1 MGTLNA
7 PANSSIVLAHSIS
20 SRVELDYSRGTASK
34 TYTPPTWVKVLYAS
48 AFQAPFPYS
57 SNLDAIEAARHRRR
71 IAGHLT
77 RFWFG
82 WDVVSPVLEVRNT
95 PGEPIGFVTKL
106 VRGEAPKDRRHARA
120 FLREVTAKFL
130 DAGLPTWQVTP
141 YNPRAIGNL
150 MEKDRGMYRIIDLE
164 SNLVAP
170 LMPVSGIIGA
180 IRQGTFPTFDD
191 IDVNKLD
198 AYIAHNAA
206 GITAAIGEQRYAELV
221 ESAGAYRAS
230 ADAWHKSEKR
240 IISRTLKFALKFV
253 DVPSWIRGLKRIT
266 ASSTTLAD
274 RFVQRGIETWAEEGH
289 INQAEA
295 TRLRVAAKTPEVASA
310 LTHLGAHIAIT
321 IPLRFPV
328 GSIARAA
335 WTVGM
340 RTQAEW
346 RALFNKKYSAASARR
361 EHTALVAGVS
371 LIPGLGAA
379 AYMLSK
385 PLRSNRELAVIA
397 FDHMLRK
404 TPFRLYERLHVS
416 ALTVWQAKQGG
427 SQVKRTSLREA
438 FSARASMLRPHANV
452 IGAVIAV
459 NLAIVAAG
467 GILYFGYDT
476 RVLFDEKNLMN
487 TSDALQLLTAGI
499 AGIAAYRL
507 FWTVRTSSTPLD
519 EAAGIFFW
527 GIAGVGM
534 LYLAADDYFGLHE
547 TMGEALASRT
557 SMIPMFTN
565 TADDII
571 TVFVGVT
578 GLTVLYMFRDEV
590 FARRASSALL
600 VGGVAAAALMTLT
613 DVYGHGVIRPLEFPA
628 QVAASGLL
636 MLAFTRRYFE
646 VRALRQPAAMPA
658 APVRQ
663 KAQAAAPALKAA
675 A

>member
-1 MGTLNA
+1 MGTLTA
-7 PANSSIVLAHSIS
+7 PSNRSIVLAHSIS
-20 SRVELDYSRGTASK
+20 SRVELDYDRGTASK

-150 MEKDRGMYRIIDLE
+150 MEKSEGMYRIIDLE

-170 LMPVSGIIGA
+170 LMPVSGVIGA

-198 AYIAHNAA
+198 AYIAHNSP
-206 GITAAIGEQRYAELV
+206 GITAAIGAERYTELV
-221 ESAGAYRAS
+221 ESAAAYRVS
-230 ADAWHKSEKR
+230 ANAWHKSEKR
-240 IISRTLKFALKFV
+240 IISRTLKFALKLV
-253 DVPSWIRGLKRIT
+253 DVPTWIRGLRRMT
-266 ASSTTLAD
+266 ASSTTMAD
-274 RFVQRGIETWAEEGH
+274 RFVQRGIETWVEEGH
-289 INQAEA
+289 IDQGEA
-295 TRLRVAAKTPEVASA
+295 TRLRVAARTPEVASA

-321 IPLRFPV
+321 VPLRFPL
-328 GSIARAA
+328 GSVARAA
-335 WTVGM
+335 WTMVM

-346 RALFNKKYSAASARR
+346 RAAFNKKYSAASARQ
-361 EHTALVAGVS
+361 EHTLLVAGVS

-404 TPFRLYERLHVS
+404 TPLRLYQRLHVS
-416 ALTVWQAKQGG
+416 ALTVWQAKYDP
-427 SQVKRTSLREA
+427 SQVQRTSLRQA
-438 FSARASMLRPHANV
+438 FSDRIRMLRPHAGV
-452 IGAVIAV
+452 IGAVAAL
-459 NLAIVAAG
+459 NAAIVTAG
-467 GILYFGYDT
+467 AIVYFGYDN

-507 FWTVRTSSTPLD
+507 FWTVRNADTPLD

-547 TMGEALASRT
+547 AIGDAMASRT

-565 TADDII
+565 TADDIV
-571 TVFVGVT
+571 TVFVGIS
-578 GLTVLYMFRDEV
+578 GLTVLYLFRHEL

-600 VGGVAAAALMTLT
+600 VGGVVAAALMTLT
-613 DVYGHGVIRPLEFPA
+613 DVYGHGVVRPLEFPA
-628 QVAASGLL
+628 QTAASGLL

-646 VRALRQPAAMPA
+646 VQALRASAPASSQPRP
-658 APVRQ
+658 
-663 KAQAAAPALKAA
+663 AQAGSPQLKAA